1 MKVHAKRVVLGVV
14 ASLAYFIA
22 ATGSVDAAEIHVLAT
37 GALSA
42 AMKTIIPAYE
52 KQSGNHVD
60 VVWGPSYGTSP
71 DALPSRIQN
80 GEPVDL
86 VLMIG
91 AALDRQIELGRF
103 EGASKVDIAASAIG
117 VAVRADVPV
126 PRITTVDDLRSTLL
140 AARSVAFS
148 EGASGTYIV
157 NTLFSRLGIADRM
170 RTKSVLIEGKELVG
184 TALERGD
191 ADLGFQQISE
201 LKAIAGIKYVG
212 PLPAEVQQENP
223 ISAAIA
229 ISSKEKD
236 AAETL
241 IAFLQT
247 RSSVVAFR
255 HAGLVVN
262 TEK

>member
-14 ASLAYFIA
+14 ASLAYFTA
-22 ATGSVDAAEIHVLAT
+22 AAGSVDAAEIHVLAT

-52 KQSGNHVD
+52 MESGNRVD
-60 VVWGPSYGTSP
+60 VAWGPSYGTSP

-86 VLMIG
+86 VLMVG

-103 EGASKVDIAASAIG
+103 DGASKVDIAESAIG

-126 PRITTVDDLRSTLL
+126 PRISTVDDLRSTLL

-157 NTLFSRLGIADRM
+157 NTLFP
-170 RTKSVLIEGKELVG
+170 
-184 TALERGD
+184 
-191 ADLGFQQISE
+191 FSE
-201 LKAIAGIKYVG
+201 LRI
-212 PLPAEVQQENP
+212 
-223 ISAAIA
+223 
-229 ISSKEKD
+229 
-236 AAETL
+236 
-241 IAFLQT
+241 
-247 RSSVVAFR
+247 R
-255 HAGLVVN
+255 
-262 TEK
+262 